1 MIILWYLAVSADIIS
16 RMAKGSDNQD
26 RVIDYARRHGLFRP
40 RDVVAVGG
48 HPEDIRRLYRKG
60 LLRRPGRGLYE
71 LADSEPVAN
80 QSLIEVCTR
89 VPQGVVCLL
98 SALRV
103 HEIGTQL
110 PHKVWL
116 AIPRKANRPGGDSPS
131 IEIIYLTGKMYHLG
145 IEHHTGPA
153 GGFRVYGIAK
163 TVVDCFR
170 FRNKIGLDVAVEAL
184 RDVVL
189 HQRRYKVTASDIY
202 ELARRCRIASVMTP
216 YMEAL
221 IG

>member
-1 MIILWYLAVSADIIS
+1 
-16 RMAKGSDNQD
+16 MAKGSGNQD
-26 RVIDYARRHGLFRP
+26 RVIDYARRHGTFRP
-40 RDVVAVGG
+40 RDVAAIGV

-71 LADSEPVAN
+71 LANTEPGPN
-80 QSLIEVCTR
+80 QSLIEICKR
-89 VPQGVVCLL
+89 APQGVVCLL

-110 PHKVWL
+110 PHKIWL
-116 AIPRKANRPGGDSPS
+116 AIPNKANRPRGDSQS
-131 IEIIYLTGKMYHLG
+131 IEIVYLSGKMYHLG
-145 IEHHTGPA
+145 IEQHATPA
-153 GGFRVYGIAK
+153 GAFRVYSIAK

-184 RDVVL
+184 REVML
-189 HQRRYKVTASDIY
+189 HQRRYKVTISDLY
-202 ELARRCRIASVMTP
+202 EMARQCRIASVMTP